1 LGKDANFHCRIVGT
15 APTIPA
21 GSPRNVIRNRRN
33 TLIEVEGAA
42 HDDGLSFADC
52 SRTKSVIACGV
63 TFLMSNVVV
72 LNTDFR
78 NNVA

>member
-1 LGKDANFHCRIVGT
+1 
-15 APTIPA
+15 
-21 GSPRNVIRNRRN
+21 VIKNRRN